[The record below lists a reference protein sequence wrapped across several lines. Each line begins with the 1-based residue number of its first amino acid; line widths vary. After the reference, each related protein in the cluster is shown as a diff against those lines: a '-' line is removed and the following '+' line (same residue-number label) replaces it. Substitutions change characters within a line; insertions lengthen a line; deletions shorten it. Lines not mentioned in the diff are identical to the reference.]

1 MIILHK
7 YLLAISFGL
16 LSGVHCVGMCGGI
29 TTAITMHMQQTNT
42 NDKIKFLLIYQ
53 LGRITSYGIAGLI
66 FAIFGWSLSTID
78 HNVQLLLRTL
88 AGLLLI
94 FMGLYISNWYQGLA
108 VIEKLGHKLWQKLQ
122 PLMLRGLKKHNKVN
136 MFYSGL
142 IWGWLPCGLVYSTLF
157 WAGSFADVVISP
169 LLMLCFGLGT
179 IPSILAVGTLSCY
192 LSNIFRAKVTR
203 NISGLI
209 VIVSGILTMPTVSNT
224 IFMMADING
233 NFMK

>member
-1 MIILHK
+1 MMILILHK

-16 LSGVHCVGMCGGI
+16 LSGVHCIGMCGGI
-29 TTAITMHMQQTNT
+29 TTAITVNMHQANT

-53 LGRITSYGIAGLI
+53 LGRITSYSIAGVI
-66 FAIFGWSLSTID
+66 FAVFGWSLSTID
-78 HNVQLLLRTL
+78 HNLQLLLRTI
-88 AGLLLI
+88 AALLLI

-108 VIEKLGHKLWQKLQ
+108 IIERLGHKLWLKLQ
-122 PLMLRGLKKHNKVN
+122 PLMLRGLKKQNKVN
-136 MFYSGL
+136 MFYSGI

-157 WAGSFADVVISP
+157 WAGSFADLLVSP

-192 LSNIFRAKVTR
+192 LSKIFRAKLTR

-209 VIVSGILTMPTVSNT
+209 VIISGVITIPTVSTT
-224 IFMMADING
+224 IFNKL
-233 NFMK
+233 F